1 MSQPES
7 AIADSRAGDRA
18 SGSSPSGKESLSA
31 LAERHGLRRA
41 IARPSLPV
49 YLRQLW
55 DRRHFV
61 FTYATSRNVSKY
73 SDSALGQLWQVLTPL
88 LNAGV
93 YFLMFGVIMGQKA
106 DITNYTAFLITG
118 VFVYSYTQRS
128 VTGGAKSISGNL
140 SLIRALHFPRAA
152 LPLAYT
158 IQEFQQ
164 LAISMGVLAV
174 IVLVTGESLTWLW
187 LLVPFALL
195 LQTIFNVGV
204 SLLLARV
211 GAFVRDM
218 NQLLPFI
225 LRTWLYTSGVFYSIP
240 ARMKGAPEWARF
252 LLEFNPPSVF
262 IDLMR
267 HLILSTYPEDLA
279 KHHFPHSS
287 LPQLW
292 LYAGFWA
299 AVALIGGFWYFW
311 RAEERYG
318 RG

>member
-1 MSQPES
+1 MSQPDS
-7 AIADSRAGDRA
+7 AVADSRAGDRA
-18 SGSSPSGKESLSA
+18 HGSSQGGKESLSA

-55 DRRHFV
+55 ERRHFV
-61 FTYATSRNVSKY
+61 LTYATSRNVSKY
-73 SDSALGQLWQVLTPL
+73 SDSILGQLWQVLTPL
-88 LNAGV
+88 LNAAV
-93 YFLMFGVIMGQKA
+93 YYLMFGLILGQKNN
-106 DITNYTAFLITG
+106 ITNYPAFLITG
-118 VFVYSYTQRS
+118 VFVYGYTQRS
-128 VTGGAKSISGNL
+128 ITGGAKSISGNL

-174 IVLVTGESLTWLW
+174 IVLITGEPLTWMW
-187 LLVPFALL
+187 LLIPVALL
-195 LQTIFNVGV
+195 LQTIFNIGM
-204 SLLLARV
+204 SLLLARI

-240 ARMKGAPEWARF
+240 AKMKDNPDWARF

-267 HLILSTYPEDLA
+267 HLLLKTYPQDLVQ
-279 KHHFPHSS
+279 HGFPHSS

>member
-7 AIADSRAGDRA
+7 AVADSRAGDRA
-18 SGSSPSGKESLSA
+18 GGSSQRGKEPLSA

-41 IARPSLPV
+41 IARPKLPV

-61 FTYATSRNVSKY
+61 ITYATSRNVSKY
-73 SDSALGQLWQVLTPL
+73 SSSALGQLWQVLTPL

-93 YFLMFGVIMGQKA
+93 YYLMFGLILGQKR
-106 DITNYTAFLITG
+106 DLTNYTAFLITG
-118 VFVYSYTQRS
+118 VFVFSYTQRS
-128 VTGGAKSISGNL
+128 LTGGAKAISGNL

-164 LAISMGVLAV
+164 LAISMGVLFV
-174 IVLVTGESLTWLW
+174 IVLVTGEPLTLMW
-187 LLVPFALL
+187 LLIPCALL
-195 LQTIFNVGV
+195 LQTIFNIGV

-240 ARMKGAPEWARF
+240 AKMKDQPEWARF

-267 HLILSTYPEDLA
+267 GLLMSSYRQDLVRNG
-279 KHHFPHSS
+279 FPHAGMG
-287 LPQLW
+287 QLW
-292 LYAGFWA
+292 LYAGIWA